1 MKKGGDII
9 VFEEYL
15 YMINY
20 ILLSQKYYYFHN
32 YLVHLSFK

>member
-20 ILLSQKYYYFHN
+20 SLLSQKYYHFHN

>member
-9 VFEEYL
+9 VFEEYS

-20 ILLSQKYYYFHN
+20 SLLSQQYYF
-32 YLVHLSFK
+32 L